1 VSNAEDYS
9 YLSSR
14 LAPFTESIFGAM
26 SKLATSLGAI
36 NLGQGFPDEDGPEV
50 IRQAAIRAIEEGRGN
65 QYPPIH
71 GILPLREAI
80 AHHQHRFY
88 GQTIDPETDVVVG
101 TGASEVIQA
110 TLLALIEP
118 GAEVVMT
125 DPVFDLYPV
134 GVSLAGGVTVA
145 VPVTA
150 DTLRPDLDAI
160 EAAITP
166 RTTMVLVNSPNN
178 PTGIVWNS
186 EELTRLAAIVERH
199 DLLVLADEA
208 YEHLWFEGHPHHPF
222 ATFPGM
228 AERTVT
234 VGSAGKTFSL
244 TGWKVGWATGPK
256 HLISAVRVAR
266 QHLSY
271 VSSGPFQWAIAEGL
285 GLPDQYFEEFR
296 LSLHHKAQQLA
307 TGLDRLGLHTVESE
321 GTYFVT
327 SDVSEWGFSSGEA
340 FSQWLPRNAGVV
352 AIPYGALMSR
362 PTSSPLVRWA
372 FCKSAATIDEALNRL
387 ESSRGSRPG

>member
-14 LAPFTESIFGAM
+14 LTPFTESIFGAM
-26 SKLATSLGAI
+26 SQLATSLGAI

-50 IRQAAIRAIEEGRGN
+50 IRQSAIRAIEEGRGN

-71 GILPLREAI
+71 GIRPLREAI
-80 AHHQHRFY
+80 AEHQHRFY
-88 GQTIDPETDVVVG
+88 GHTIDPETDVVVG

-118 GAEVVMT
+118 GAEVIMA

-134 GVSLAGGVTVA
+134 GVSLAQGVTVA
-145 VPVTA
+145 VPVTPH
-150 DTLRPDLDAI
+150 TLRPDLDAI

-166 RTTMVLVNSPNN
+166 RTTMVLLNSPNN

-186 EELTRLAAIVERH
+186 EELKHLAEIVEKY

-208 YEHLWFEGHPHHPF
+208 YEHLWFDGHPHHPF
-222 ATFPGM
+222 ATLPGM

-271 VSSGPFQWAIAEGL
+271 VSSGPFQWAIAEAL
-285 GLPDQYFEEFR
+285 TLPDEYFHDFR
-296 LSLHHKAQQLA
+296 LSLHTRAQRLSA
-307 TGLDRLGLHTVESE
+307 GLDRLSLPTVKSE
-321 GTYFVT
+321 GGYFVT
-327 SDVSEWGFSSGEA
+327 SDVSEWGFESGEE
-340 FSQWLPRNAGVV
+340 FCQWLPHHAGVV

-362 PTSSPLVRWA
+362 PTTSPYVRWA
-372 FCKSAATIDEALNRL
+372 FCKSTATIDEALNRL
-387 ESSRGSRPG
+387 ESARGSRPG